1 MMRFSIWT
9 AALAIA
15 GLAAR
20 SWAQEMP
27 KCASDCLAKYLPES
41 KCDPTNMDCICA
53 DKTLMANVETC
64 ALGACNIFEGLA
76 AKNATATLCKEPVRD
91 RSLVAPI
98 ATAITGGLALSFVLL
113 RVYES
118 GFRKKEFH
126 WADLWAVLAMIS
138 SIPMD
143 VGEFFMR
150 AHGMG
155 RDIWTLTPEEI
166 TKVVKYTWI
175 TQVSYIPAI
184 ILTKITVVC
193 FFMHVFPSRRFHMF
207 CWGTIIHC
215 VLFMVSTMIAAIL
228 ACIPV
233 EYAWSA
239 WTGSGEGVCFDN
251 NAFWWAHSAINIA
264 TDLWILALPIPL
276 LLRLQMGR
284 KKKIYLLLMFSVGIV
299 ITIIS
304 IIRFSGLVT
313 YSTSSNPTFNNVN
326 VATYSVIECN
336 ISIVCCCMPPL
347 LSFLRHVMPSVFG
360 STNRSDYKAGSY
372 RIGGGGGERSPFPSN
387 RAIQKTVTHTV
398 SYLPHANDSDAV
410 ELIDVEKKKEQD
422 DQYNRW

>member
-1 MMRFSIWT
+1 MRFSIWT
-9 AALAIA
+9 AALAVA

-64 ALGACNIFEGLA
+64 SLGACNIFEGLA

-91 RSLVAPI
+91 RSHVAPI
-98 ATAITGGLALSFVLL
+98 ATAITGGLALAFVLL

-126 WADLWAVLAMIS
+126 WADLWAVLAM
-138 SIPMD
+138 
-143 VGEFFMR
+143 VMR

-155 RDIWTLTPEEI
+155 RDIWTLTAEEI
-166 TKVVKYTWI
+166 TEVVKYTWI

-184 ILTKITVVC
+184 ILTKITVLC
-193 FFMHVFPSRRFHMF
+193 FFMHVFPSRKFHMF

-215 VLFMVSTMIAAIL
+215 VLFMVSTVIAAIL
-228 ACIPV
+228 ACVPV

-264 TDLWILALPIPL
+264 TDLWILALPIPQ

-284 KKKIYLLLMFSVGIV
+284 KKKIYLVLMFSVGIV
-299 ITIIS
+299 
-304 IIRFSGLVT
+304 
-313 YSTSSNPTFNNVN
+313 
-326 VATYSVIECN
+326 VIECN
-336 ISIVCCCMPPL
+336 MSIVCCCMPPL
-347 LSFLRHVMPSVFG
+347 LSFLRHVLPTVFG

-372 RIGGGGGERSPFPSN
+372 RIGGGGGE
-387 RAIQKTVTHTV
+387 
-398 SYLPHANDSDAV
+398 
-410 ELIDVEKKKEQD
+410 
-422 DQYNRW
+422 